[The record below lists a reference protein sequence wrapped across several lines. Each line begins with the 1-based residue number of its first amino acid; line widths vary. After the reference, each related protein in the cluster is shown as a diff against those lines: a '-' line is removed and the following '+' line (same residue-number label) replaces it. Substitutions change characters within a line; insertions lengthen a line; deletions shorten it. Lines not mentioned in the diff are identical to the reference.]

1 MIQSERAEELNERL
15 GILIAQHHA
24 IGAEIVGCLSELDE
38 IEGWQGEGYR
48 SQAHWLSIR
57 GGFTMNEASRFATV
71 AARAGNVSKIL
82 ADAHQGRFSVGVVA
96 MAARVATPKNEH
108 LIAQVLRDATPSQ
121 AARIFAKYHDC
132 QGENGGAK
140 PDPEVDF
147 WARKWTD
154 GLGRDR
160 FDIATDGAT
169 GALFWEAWQAMRA
182 AGEKDVDPT
191 DAEQRRRLN
200 ASEIARRMAQVV
212 LDAANASGMTAPGDE
227 KFCVQ
232 VSVDLVTLAKILGFD
247 FDPLQ
252 PVGLGSHAFIPAT
265 GERLSDDELE
275 AILCGAKLQLLVHHD
290 GSPLWL
296 GHEVRTASRHQRRAL
311 RFRAGVLGC
320 EFPGCTQ
327 TRFVDAHHVRWHSR
341 GGPTDLDNLLLL
353 CSHHHTLIHEK
364 TCAITT
370 DGDQRFTFWRGERCL
385 GTTTRG
391 DSPGHRPP
399 DVVELPAIERLPSP
413 PPEFGRD
420 TPRCTGGGEPLS
432 TYGLSVFIDHLL
444 AA

>member
-121 AARIFAKYHDC
+121 AARIFAKYRDC

-200 ASEIARRMAQVV
+200 AQRDRA
-212 LDAANASGMTAPGDE
+212 
-227 KFCVQ
+227 
-232 VSVDLVTLAKILGFD
+232 
-247 FDPLQ
+247 
-252 PVGLGSHAFIPAT
+252 VGWPRSCSTRPT
-265 GERLSDDELE
+265 
-275 AILCGAKLQLLVHHD
+275 
-290 GSPLWL
+290 
-296 GHEVRTASRHQRRAL
+296 RRA
-311 RFRAGVLGC
+311 
-320 EFPGCTQ
+320 
-327 TRFVDAHHVRWHSR
+327 
-341 GGPTDLDNLLLL
+341 
-353 CSHHHTLIHEK
+353 
-364 TCAITT
+364 
-370 DGDQRFTFWRGERCL
+370 
-385 GTTTRG
+385 
-391 DSPGHRPP
+391 
-399 DVVELPAIERLPSP
+399 
-413 PPEFGRD
+413 
-420 TPRCTGGGEPLS
+420 
-432 TYGLSVFIDHLL
+432 
-444 AA
+444 